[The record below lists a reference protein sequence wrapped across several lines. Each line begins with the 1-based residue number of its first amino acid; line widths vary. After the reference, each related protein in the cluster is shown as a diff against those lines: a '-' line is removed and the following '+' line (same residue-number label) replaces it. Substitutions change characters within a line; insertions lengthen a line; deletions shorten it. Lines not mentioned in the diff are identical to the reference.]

1 MILAQNKKAK
11 WDSKKHLSLENK
23 ADGRL
28 TYAEFQADLEKKL
41 TPSGVDKT
49 LVAPGG
55 DGFKQPTVAEAVD
68 KLKMKGWAMPMDVA
82 QVTSGAS
89 NDYNELMGRV
99 NKKFQAYY
107 NTLGN
112 DEKWNR
118 KLIETNQRTSQL
130 SKEIVSLRQQ
140 EVDEWVLKQMTRE
153 VDPPN
158 TPENKKGYGL
168 GLSRDDLV
176 ITNVQSSVDGATTW
190 ERVDFGESFMGMNEA
205 QSEAFE
211 KKLAAAGIKG
221 GVIGLVNWADNLG
234 NPNFANFGPGYTEQ
248 NGSHFRV
255 HEVWKSL
262 YNSAVKRMGGLS
274 GSCSR

>member
-1 MILAQNKKAK
+1 MILVQNKKAK
-11 WDSKKHLSLENK
+11 WDSKKHFSFENT

-41 TPSGVDKT
+41 TPNGVDKT

-68 KLKMKGWAMPMDVA
+68 KLKNKGWAMPMDVS

-89 NDYNELMGRV
+89 NDYNELIGRI

-118 KLIETNQRTSQL
+118 KLIETNQRTAKL
-130 SKEIVSLRQQ
+130 SEEISALRQQ
-140 EVDEWVLKQMTRE
+140 EADEWVLKQMTRD
-153 VDPPN
+153 VDPDN
-158 TPENKKGYGL
+158 TPDNKKAYGL
-168 GLSRDDLV
+168 GLSRSDLV
-176 ITNVQSSVDGATTW
+176 IDNPKSPVDGATSW
-190 ERVDFGESFMGMNEA
+190 ERVNFGESFMGMTEA
-205 QSEAFE
+205 QSKAFE
-211 KKLAAAGIKG
+211 EKLAKAGIKD
-221 GVIGLVNWADNLG
+221 GVIGLVKWADNLG
-234 NPNFANFGPGYTEQ
+234 NQNFANFGPGFSDQ
-248 NGSHFRV
+248 NESHFRV
-255 HEVWKSL
+255 NEIWKNT

-274 GSCSR
+274 ASCSR